1 MRNLGWSLIFG
12 ALSILAGCSPG
23 SQTPT
28 NTSPPSTLTLTTSSL
43 PAGTV
48 GAAYSSSVTASGGA
62 TPYTY
67 SAANL
72 PAGLSINGSTGAIIG
87 TPALSSIGTTSVT
100 IKVTD
105 STQPSPQS
113 ATANLSIKISPATL
127 AITTASLPAGTVAS
141 PYPSTTLQ
149 ASGGVSPYTWALA
162 SGSSLPAGLSLSTG
176 GVISGTPATAG
187 SYSLTFVVTDS
198 LTPPDTAQ
206 ATLALTISGAP
217 SAPSAPPLALT
228 TTTLPN
234 ATLNTAYSATLTA
247 TGGVTPY
254 TFSLANSTSLPAGLT
269 LSSAGVISGT
279 PTKAGSTSFS
289 IQVVDSSTPT
299 PLSQTGNL
307 SMDTSRSQ
315 LQTCGTPTSPPLR
328 SIPTRQLLSAR

>member
-105 STQPSPQS
+105 STTPSPHEGV
-113 ATANLSIKISPATL
+113 TTEGDRSP
-127 AITTASLPAGTVAS
+127 SLPVA
-141 PYPSTTLQ
+141 
-149 ASGGVSPYTWALA
+149 VSP
-162 SGSSLPAGLSLSTG
+162 G
-176 GVISGTPATAG
+176 GRRH
-187 SYSLTFVVTDS
+187 
-198 LTPPDTAQ
+198 
-206 ATLALTISGAP
+206 AP
-217 SAPSAPPLALT
+217 ECVRA
-228 TTTLPN
+228 
-234 ATLNTAYSATLTA
+234 
-247 TGGVTPY
+247 
-254 TFSLANSTSLPAGLT
+254 
-269 LSSAGVISGT
+269 
-279 PTKAGSTSFS
+279 
-289 IQVVDSSTPT
+289 
-299 PLSQTGNL
+299 
-307 SMDTSRSQ
+307 
-315 LQTCGTPTSPPLR
+315 
-328 SIPTRQLLSAR
+328 